1 MMLNIEFED
10 YEINEMKSAFDHFN
24 TYGIFSKI
32 LPHKSFEEFVHD
44 LTILG
49 VLEYLKTIKSR
60 EDEIE

>member
-1 MMLNIEFED
+1 MMLNLEFED

-32 LPHKSFEEFVHD
+32 FPRESLEEFVHD

-49 VLEYLKTIKSR
+49 ALEYLKTIKSR

>member
-32 LPHKSFEEFVHD
+32 LPHKSFEEFVVVD
-44 LTILG
+44 D
-49 VLEYLKTIKSR
+49 VMRRQE
-60 EDEIE
+60 